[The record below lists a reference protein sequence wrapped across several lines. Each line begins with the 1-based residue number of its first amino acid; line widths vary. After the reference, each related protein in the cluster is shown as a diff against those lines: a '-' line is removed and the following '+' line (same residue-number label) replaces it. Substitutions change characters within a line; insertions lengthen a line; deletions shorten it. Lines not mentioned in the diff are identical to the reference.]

1 MRMMRA
7 LKNPDPVSTQICL
20 HGMLLSALVS
30 RPCLSWKSLC
40 LGNDHP
46 NPAELL
52 WSFSDD
58 CYGRSHESLEESESL
73 QQRESLH
80 SVSARARIAFR
91 PPFPKVSLR
100 KKEKHQFDGGRVM
113 GVVLALGAAGI
124 GFVFGLFLLC
134 VLGEKAWHQA
144 IALSV
149 GVFLVVLVGLVA
161 QSSQL
166 LLVGTV
172 LVTSCSLLWWY
183 VGLWTSIVVIIGVL
197 GCSHAFL
204 VVWPPQSS
212 SSH

>member
-1 MRMMRA
+1 MREVGF
-7 LKNPDPVSTQICL
+7 LKNNREVR
-20 HGMLLSALVS
+20 LS
-30 RPCLSWKSLC
+30 LSPSPLEKRKINSLWERRRQS
-40 LGNDHP
+40 G
-46 NPAELL
+46 
-52 WSFSDD
+52 S
-58 CYGRSHESLEESESL
+58 
-73 QQRESLH
+73 
-80 SVSARARIAFR
+80 
-91 PPFPKVSLR
+91 
-100 KKEKHQFDGGRVM
+100 M

-124 GFVFGLFLLC
+124 GFVFGLLLLC

>member
-1 MRMMRA
+1 
-7 LKNPDPVSTQICL
+7 
-20 HGMLLSALVS
+20 
-30 RPCLSWKSLC
+30 
-40 LGNDHP
+40 
-46 NPAELL
+46 
-52 WSFSDD
+52 
-58 CYGRSHESLEESESL
+58 
-73 QQRESLH
+73 
-80 SVSARARIAFR
+80 
-91 PPFPKVSLR
+91 
-100 KKEKHQFDGGRVM
+100 M

-124 GFVFGLFLLC
+124 GFVFGLFLLF

-144 IALSV
+144 VALSV

-204 VVWPPQSS
+204 VDWPPQSS

>member
-1 MRMMRA
+1 MLRSM
-7 LKNPDPVSTQICL
+7 DPLT
-20 HGMLLSALVS
+20 
-30 RPCLSWKSLC
+30 
-40 LGNDHP
+40 
-46 NPAELL
+46 
-52 WSFSDD
+52 
-58 CYGRSHESLEESESL
+58 
-73 QQRESLH
+73 
-80 SVSARARIAFR
+80 
-91 PPFPKVSLR
+91 SLR
-100 KKEKHQFDGGRVM
+100 KKISLWDGAGVGAGGSWHWTQGLRVM

-124 GFVFGLFLLC
+124 GFVSGLFLLC

-144 IALSV
+144 VALSV

-197 GCSHAFL
+197 GCSHALL